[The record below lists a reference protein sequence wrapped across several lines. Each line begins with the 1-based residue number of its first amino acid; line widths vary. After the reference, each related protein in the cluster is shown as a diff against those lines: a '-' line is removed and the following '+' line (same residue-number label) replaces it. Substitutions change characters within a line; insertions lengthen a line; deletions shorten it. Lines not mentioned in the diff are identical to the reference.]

1 MTDWNMKLNEPYSR
15 TTTLNTDLDR
25 SVKAQNSVISL
36 LDSEQTVRHSV
47 LKSGPVWSFA
57 PFWRQLDC
65 YWLWKFY
72 KLLGPQ
78 PNHTQPV
85 VYGCPEQL

>member
-47 LKSGPVWSFA
+47 LKSDRKS
-57 PFWRQLDC
+57 
-65 YWLWKFY
+65 
-72 KLLGPQ
+72 
-78 PNHTQPV
+78 V
-85 VYGCPEQL
+85 V